1 MVLDHIPKPGGP
13 WTLLVG
19 MAALAELPAESGD
32 VPRVV
37 SCGGA
42 GRPATDQSRK
52 VGVVGVD
59 SWADVRGGSVR
70 GLVTAPS
77 RHQAPLAG
85 SAGCPVVGV
94 MARGT
99 WRQPNTAHWPWD
111 GEPASVSFWGC
122 AGHGGATWL
131 PNGAWW
137 AGSRPQ
143 VS

>member
-13 WTLLVG
+13 WTLLMG

-32 VPRVV
+32 V
-37 SCGGA
+37 
-42 GRPATDQSRK
+42 
-52 VGVVGVD
+52 
-59 SWADVRGGSVR
+59 RGGGVW

-77 RHQAPLAG
+77 HHQAPLAS

-111 GEPASVSFWGC
+111 GEPTSVSFWGC

-131 PNGAWW
+131 LNGAWW

-143 VS
+143 VSHD